1 MPNQLII
8 PVLETQRLILRGHQV
23 EDFNDSADMWADPL
37 VVAHISGVPSTK
49 GQSWDRFLRY
59 AGLWCQLGFG
69 YWVVETKSDDHFVG
83 EVGFADYKRDTSPCI
98 EDLPE
103 AGWVLKSEAH
113 GQGYATEAVTRV
125 LEWADS
131 QLNFEKTVCLFDP
144 AHAASIAVADK
155 VGYGN
160 KILGRF
166 QTNEA
171 LFMER
176 PRQRF

>member
-69 YWVVETKSDDHFVG
+69 YWVVETKSDDRFVG
-83 EVGFADYKRDTSPCI
+83 EVGFANYKRDTSPCI

-103 AGWVLKSEAH
+103 AGWVLTSEAH
-113 GQGYATEAVTRV
+113 GQGFATEAVTRI

-160 KILGRF
+160 KVLGRF